1 VGRQPFP
8 SLARKKRSLRY
19 RWQFIKT
26 FQLHDFLDTLVSL
39 FVAFV
44 LGTLIGAE
52 RQYRQ
57 RSAGLRTNVLVS
69 VGAAAFVDLANYL
82 AGADG
87 SVRVIA
93 YVVSGIGFLGAGAIM
108 KEGMNVR
115 GLNTAA
121 TLWASAAVGSCAG
134 ADMVAQSVALTVFVL
149 AGNTLLRP
157 LVNAIDRIPLN
168 EQTRRKQLM
177 RSSSRQ
183 TPSTPPR
190 DFLNERLEATNYPI
204 RETKVVYRSN
214 DNVEIAA
221 MLVSLAVEATELDAV
236 VTSKQPGVSYAT
248 WHVSALE

>member
-1 VGRQPFP
+1 M
-8 SLARKKRSLRY
+8 
-19 RWQFIKT
+19 QFIKT
-26 FQLHDFLDTLVSL
+26 FQLYDFFDTLVSL

-69 VGAAAFVDLANYL
+69 VGAAAFVDLANHL

-87 SVRVIA
+87 SVRVTA

-168 EQTRRKQLM
+168 EQT
-177 RSSSRQ
+177 SEATYQ
-183 TPSTPPR
+183 TVVTTDAKHAAEVR
-190 DFLNERLEATNYPI
+190 DFLNERLETSNYPV
-204 RETKVVYRSN
+204 RESKVSYRSN

-221 MLVSLAVEATELDAV
+221 MLVSLAVEAAELDAV
-236 VTSKQPGVSYAT
+236 VAELSKQPGVSYAT
-248 WHVSALE
+248 WNVSALE

>member
-1 VGRQPFP
+1 MRF
-8 SLARKKRSLRY
+8 LH
-19 RWQFIKT
+19 T
-26 FQLHDFLDTLVSL
+26 FQLYDFLDTLVSL
-39 FVAFV
+39 FTAFV
-44 LGTLIGAE
+44 FGTLIGAE

-69 VGAAAFVDLANYL
+69 VGAAAFVDLANHL

-121 TLWASAAVGSCAG
+121 TLWASAAVGACAG
-134 ADMVAQSVALTVFVL
+134 ADMVAQSAALTVFVL

-168 EQTRRKQLM
+168 EQ
-177 RSSSRQ
+177 SSEANYEIVVTTDALRAAEI
-183 TPSTPPR
+183 R
-190 DFLNERLEATNYPI
+190 EAIDERLEAAKYPV
-204 RETKVVYRSN
+204 RETEVAYRSE
-214 DNVEIAA
+214 DNVEIIAT
-221 MLVSLAVEATELDAV
+221 LVPLAVDAAELDR
-236 VTSKQPGVSYAT
+236 VTAELARMPGVRHAT
-248 WHVSALE
+248 WNVSTLE

>member
-1 VGRQPFP
+1 V
-8 SLARKKRSLRY
+8 
-19 RWQFIKT
+19 QFVKT
-26 FQLHDFLDTLVSL
+26 FQLHDFFDTLVSL

-69 VGAAAFVDLANYL
+69 VGAAAFVDLANHL
-82 AGADG
+82 TGADG

-168 EQTRRKQLM
+168 EQ
-177 RSSSRQ
+177 SSEA
-183 TPSTPPR
+183 TYEIVVTTDAKHAAEVR
-190 DFLNERLEATNYPI
+190 DFLNERLEATNYPL

-221 MLVSLAVEATELDAV
+221 MLVSLAVEAEELDAV
-236 VTSKQPGVSYAT
+236 VAALSKQPGVSYAT

>member
-1 VGRQPFP
+1 V
-8 SLARKKRSLRY
+8 
-19 RWQFIKT
+19 QFIKT
-26 FQLHDFLDTLVSL
+26 FQLYDFFDTLVSL
-39 FVAFV
+39 SVAFV

-69 VGAAAFVDLANYL
+69 VGAAAFVDLANHI

-121 TLWASAAVGSCAG
+121 TLWASAAMGSCAG

-157 LVNAIDRIPLN
+157 LVNAIDRIPLS
-168 EQTRRKQLM
+168 EQ
-177 RSSSRQ
+177 SSEANYEIIVTTDARHAAEV
-183 TPSTPPR
+183 R
-190 DFLNERLEATNYPI
+190 DFLGERLEAANYPV

-221 MLVSLAVEATELDAV
+221 MLVSLAVEPKEVDAV
-236 VTSKQPGVSYAT
+236 VAELSKQSGVSYAT
-248 WHVSALE
+248 WNVSALE

>member
-1 VGRQPFP
+1 M
-8 SLARKKRSLRY
+8 
-19 RWQFIKT
+19 QFLQT
-26 FQLHDFLDTLVSL
+26 FQLYDFLDTLVSL

-44 LGTLIGAE
+44 FGALIGAE

-69 VGAAAFVDLANYL
+69 IGAAAFVDLGNHV

-134 ADMVAQSVALTVFVL
+134 ADMVAQSTALTLFVI

-168 EQTRRKQLM
+168 EHASEANYEVIVTTDGITAADM
-177 RSSSRQ
+177 R
-183 TPSTPPR
+183 
-190 DFLNERLEATNYPI
+190 DALNERLEAAKYPI
-204 RETKVVYRSN
+204 RETNVVYRSN
-214 DNVEIAA
+214 DNVEISAR
-221 MLVSLAVEATELDAV
+221 LVSLAVDPKDLDAV
-236 VTSKQPGVSYAT
+236 VAELSNLTGVRHAT
-248 WHVSALE
+248 WNVSALE